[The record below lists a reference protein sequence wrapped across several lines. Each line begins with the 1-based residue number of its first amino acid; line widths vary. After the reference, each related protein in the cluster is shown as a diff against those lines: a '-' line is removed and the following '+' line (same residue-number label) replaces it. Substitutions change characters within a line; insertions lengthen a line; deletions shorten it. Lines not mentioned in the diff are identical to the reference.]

1 MSKILEAIFERRA
14 IKEFEAVEI
23 PGAMRERILDAA
35 RVAPSSFNIQPYR
48 FYWVET
54 PERKRDAARL
64 CMGQSPARTA
74 SALVVAVADIASWQ
88 ATNESYLE
96 WMRKEGF
103 SAKKISDA
111 EKRAK
116 LGKLFFIQGW
126 FGILGVVKWAI
137 LRMVNL
143 WKIIGTAPVARQGL
157 FKWATK
163 NTALA
168 CENLM
173 IAAEALGLNTC
184 PMEGFDGR
192 RLGKLLGISPK
203 VHEIVMVIAIGK
215 KSARHVDQPQ
225 WRRPL
230 EATVKIL

>member
-1 MSKILEAIFERRA
+1 MSEVLEAIFERRA
-14 IKEFEAVEI
+14 IKEFDAVPI
-23 PGAMRERILDAA
+23 PHDVREQILDAA

-54 PERKRDAARL
+54 PEFRKDAARL
-64 CMGQSPARTA
+64 CMGQAPARTA
-74 SALVVAVADIASWQ
+74 SALIVAVADIGSWRETIQ
-88 ATNESYLE
+88 GQLE
-96 WMRKEGF
+96 WMRASGF
-103 SAKKISDA
+103 SEKKIS
-111 EKRAK
+111 ESVKRASIAK
-116 LGKLFFIQGW
+116 WFFIQGW

-137 LRMVNL
+137 LRVVNL
-143 WKIIGTAPVARQGL
+143 WKVIGTAPVARQGL

-163 NTALA
+163 STSLA

-192 RLGKLLGISPK
+192 RLGKFLGISPK

-215 KSARHVDQPQ
+215 KSVRHVDQPQ

>member
-1 MSKILEAIFERRA
+1 MSEILEAIFERRA
-14 IKEFEAVEI
+14 VKEFEAVEI
-23 PGAMRERILDAA
+23 PGAVRERILDAA

-54 PERKRDAARL
+54 PELKRDAARL
-64 CMGQSPARTA
+64 CMGQAPAKTA
-74 SALVVAVADIASWQ
+74 SALVVAVADIGSWQ

-96 WMRKEGF
+96 WMRKERL
-103 SAKKISDA
+103 SEMKISDF

-116 LGKLFFIQGW
+116 LAKWFFTQGW
-126 FGILGVVKWAI
+126 FGIFGWMKWAI
-137 LRMVNL
+137 LRVVHL
-143 WKIIGTAPVARQGL
+143 WKIIGMAPVARQGL

-163 NTALA
+163 STALA

-192 RLGKLLGISPK
+192 RLGKFLGISPR

-230 EATVKIL
+230 EATVKVL